1 MHNNIFW
8 CVLVFFV
15 YNYECSCFSDAF
27 VPHSGHPC
35 TRTPFLTKTGTTPM
49 TTTLWMATS
58 KKKNTKKNK
67 SRIKAPTAGFGA
79 AATDPCPCG
88 SSLGYMKCC
97 GRLHTNEDTYAS
109 ASAEQVVRARYSA
122 YAKRVVDFVVGST
135 HPLNKNFQADIAH
148 WKKTIEYVGEM
159 LMVIYYTIS

>member
-1 MHNNIFW
+1 
-8 CVLVFFV
+8 
-15 YNYECSCFSDAF
+15 
-27 VPHSGHPC
+27 
-35 TRTPFLTKTGTTPM
+35 
-49 TTTLWMATS
+49 MAAS

-97 GRLHTNEDTYAS
+97 GRLHTNEDAYAS

-135 HPLNKNFQADIAH
+135 HPLNKNFQADIEH
-148 WKKTIEYVGEM
+148 WKKTIEYVEDM
-159 LMVIYYTIS
+159 LMFLYYFISVGSTIYLTKCFPTIVSILFFLQRKLL